1 KMSSN
6 GSTQPNIIQSVCDFI
21 FYIIW
26 VNITIAI
33 TIIMA
38 FSINVA
44 SVIGNFSAVPRQA
57 QRIDFLSKSVL
68 VTPTVV
74 VLNII
79 SVAIRAISISK
90 RIKNISPRVVSMN
103 GYIQPYIETR
113 FANGSYILK
122 DSGKFFKSS
131 ILKKLNTMKNK
142 PIKSS
147 ITALPSQFL

>member
-1 KMSSN
+1 MNKETFSPIPILGAIKMSSN

-57 QRIDFLSKSVL
+57 QRIDFF
-68 VTPTVV
+68 
-74 VLNII
+74 IQ
-79 SVAIRAISISK
+79 K
-90 RIKNISPRVVSMN
+90 RFS
-103 GYIQPYIETR
+103 
-113 FANGSYILK
+113 
-122 DSGKFFKSS
+122 
-131 ILKKLNTMKNK
+131 NTNRCN
-142 PIKSS
+142 
-147 ITALPSQFL
+147 T